1 MADIEKPFP
10 VETEKVD
17 NTTIEYERAQLLA
30 HLPDPDEGKTIEERQ
45 AIEKKLMW
53 KVDLALIPWLSF
65 LYLLSFLDRTN
76 IGNAR
81 LAGLEVD
88 LGMVKGDYNNALT
101 IFFVSYAVVEPATNA
116 LLKKITP
123 RLFFTLIILTWGLI
137 MTLMGLVTNVKG
149 LLVARFFLGMA
160 EAGLFPGV
168 NYYLSCWYKS
178 SEIGIRSSIF
188 FSAAALAGSF
198 GGLLAAV
205 IAKMDGIGGKPGWAW
220 IFILE
225 GLATVV
231 AGLAC
236 WWLVF
241 DWPATASFLS
251 PDDRIRVQRR
261 LIMDRQGR
269 TAEDFDKRHMFA
281 ALKDWKTY
289 GYMLIYMGC
298 LTPLYAFS
306 LFLPTIIA
314 GMGHAGTKA
323 QLLSVPP
330 YAVAAALTI
339 CVGFY
344 GDRTRQRGFC
354 NIGIVLLGIA
364 GFAMLIATSNPTIQY
379 IGVFLGAAGIYPT
392 VPNTLSWLNNNTEG
406 SLKRAFVLGVV
417 VGWGNLNGVVSSNI
431 YLLREKPRYYTGHGV
446 VFGYLVV
453 FLLGGSILM
462 HLGLRKMNRD
472 RSLGKMDAHWDNL
485 SDEQKWVQ
493 GDLRPDF
500 KYAIITIGVAI
511 FSLAI
516 GSCLLDTYSEAPL
529 LNPVRPF
536 EFINLPRLYRFM
548 RYSLDILKQGAEKF
562 PHRPYRL
569 FCEWGELVI
578 LPPESIDEIKND
590 KRFDFGVAAS
600 DDNHAYIPGFNALL
614 HDPFMS
620 KIISRQLTQALGKLT
635 APLSDE
641 AAIVMKNVITDS
653 REWHVLN
660 LREDIANIVTR
671 MSSRVF
677 MGEELCHD
685 EGWNKAQ
692 AYYTMKTFQAMM
704 VLCMV
709 PRWLRPYI
717 HWILP
722 PCWIVRRALAA
733 ARKQLAPHIARR
745 QEIKTAALARG
756 EKSPFDDTIEWFAQ
770 SDSQLPP
777 ADCQI
782 SLSLAAIHTTT
793 DLLSQVMID
802 IATHPVLFT
811 EMRKEI
817 TDVLSTSGIT
827 KTALS
832 NLKLMDS
839 VVKESQRLKP
849 ILLGWRRQALA
860 DAILSNGIQ
869 VKQGQ
874 KVAVTSTHM
883 WSNENYDMAK
893 EFNPYRFM
901 SDTEKTSSLVSTSS
915 NHLGFGHGM
924 HACPG
929 RFFAAHEVKIALCH
943 LLLKYDW
950 KFKDDKKP
958 EPVAFGMA
966 YVANPFAKLMIRRRE
981 GELDLSTLNGGHG

>member
-1 MADIEKPFP
+1 MADLEKPFP

-30 HLPDPDEGKTIEERQ
+30 HLPDPDVGKTVEERQ

-88 LGMVKGDYNNALT
+88 LKMVKGDYNNALT

-149 LLVARFFLGMA
+149 LLAARFFLGMA

-225 GLATVV
+225 GLATIV

-251 PDDRIRVQRR
+251 PDDQIRIQRR

-306 LFLPTIIA
+306 CFFRLSLLA
-314 GMGHAGTKA
+314 WGM
-323 QLLSVPP
+323 
-330 YAVAAALTI
+330 
-339 CVGFY
+339 
-344 GDRTRQRGFC
+344 
-354 NIGIVLLGIA
+354 
-364 GFAMLIATSNPTIQY
+364 QY
-379 IGVFLGAAGIYPT
+379 VGVFLGAAGIYPT

-431 YLLREKPRYYTGHGV
+431 YLLRERPRYYTGHGV

-472 RSLGKMDAHWDNL
+472 RSLGKMDAKWDSL

-500 KYAIITIGVAI
+500 KY
-511 FSLAI
+511 
-516 GSCLLDTYSEAPL
+516 
-529 LNPVRPF
+529 
-536 EFINLPRLYRFM
+536 
-548 RYSLDILKQGAEKF
+548 
-562 PHRPYRL
+562 
-569 FCEWGELVI
+569 
-578 LPPESIDEIKND
+578 
-590 KRFDFGVAAS
+590 
-600 DDNHAYIPGFNALL
+600 
-614 HDPFMS
+614 
-620 KIISRQLTQALGKLT
+620 
-635 APLSDE
+635 
-641 AAIVMKNVITDS
+641 
-653 REWHVLN
+653 
-660 LREDIANIVTR
+660 
-671 MSSRVF
+671 
-677 MGEELCHD
+677 
-685 EGWNKAQ
+685 
-692 AYYTMKTFQAMM
+692 
-704 VLCMV
+704 
-709 PRWLRPYI
+709 
-717 HWILP
+717 
-722 PCWIVRRALAA
+722 
-733 ARKQLAPHIARR
+733 
-745 QEIKTAALARG
+745 
-756 EKSPFDDTIEWFAQ
+756 
-770 SDSQLPP
+770 
-777 ADCQI
+777 
-782 SLSLAAIHTTT
+782 
-793 DLLSQVMID
+793 
-802 IATHPVLFT
+802 
-811 EMRKEI
+811 
-817 TDVLSTSGIT
+817 
-827 KTALS
+827 
-832 NLKLMDS
+832 
-839 VVKESQRLKP
+839 
-849 ILLGWRRQALA
+849 
-860 DAILSNGIQ
+860 
-869 VKQGQ
+869 
-874 KVAVTSTHM
+874 
-883 WSNENYDMAK
+883 
-893 EFNPYRFM
+893 
-901 SDTEKTSSLVSTSS
+901 
-915 NHLGFGHGM
+915 
-924 HACPG
+924 
-929 RFFAAHEVKIALCH
+929 
-943 LLLKYDW
+943 
-950 KFKDDKKP
+950 
-958 EPVAFGMA
+958 
-966 YVANPFAKLMIRRRE
+966 
-981 GELDLSTLNGGHG
+981 TL